1 MATAKEENAFRT
13 SQVPARDQAGMPQS
27 LYPPRFWVVLT
38 MLLVFSVV
46 LKLPT
51 LYFSHTEADEQV
63 YLSLAKRLLTSGSYN
78 LEGTEIINQLSP
90 GIYDHPLFFHP
101 PLFPVCLIPFVY
113 WNIER
118 LAVLVSWLGHALCI
132 LAVAL
137 VGRRM
142 AFASG
147 LDSERNPMVQ
157 WLPVIGI
164 CLDPF
169 LLFLSRKLW
178 IDSLL
183 TGLCAASIASF
194 FCARYSRRRSLWL
207 IVGGALFG
215 LAGLSKMP
223 ALILTPVVV
232 YLVLTPDG
240 PRRSKIKDLCLGF
253 LPALLLASPWYIA
266 FYHTY
271 GVIIPSWIKPD
282 EWSVEHYP
290 FVRVALERTPAYYFL
305 KLIAIAPVSLL
316 AFGVYCLRRSLWTSR
331 MFLFPSIWFLLC
343 FITIS
348 YLGVK
353 GQGFQMRYIALL
365 VPSIYLMLYA
375 FLGQFRRGHE
385 FISIGVLLLLV
396 YGGMTGA
403 VYLATPHFDEIYSPF
418 ELIRLLQ
425 P

>member
-1 MATAKEENAFRT
+1 LFPFLAAVKENTT
-13 SQVPARDQAGMPQS
+13 SQLSARDEAEISQS
-27 LYPPRFWVVLT
+27 LYPPSFWLVLT

-63 YLSLAKRLLTSGSYN
+63 YLSLANRLLTSGSYN
-78 LEGTEIINQLSP
+78 LEGTEIISQLSP

-101 PLFPVCLIPFVY
+101 PLFPACLVPFVY
-113 WNIER
+113 WNAER
-118 LAVLVSWLGHALCI
+118 FAVLVSWLGHALCI
-132 LAVAL
+132 LAVA
-137 VGRRM
+137 VIGRRI

-147 LDSERNPMVQ
+147 LDSERNPMVE
-157 WLPVIGI
+157 WLPVIGV
-164 CLDPF
+164 CLDPL

-183 TGLCAASIASF
+183 TGLCAVSIAAF
-194 FCARYSRRRSLWL
+194 FCARYSPRRSLWL
-207 IVGGALFG
+207 IIGGILFG
-215 LAGLSKMP
+215 LAALSKMP

-240 PRRSKIKDLCLGF
+240 PPRSKVKDLCWGF
-253 LPALLLASPWYIA
+253 LPALLLAAPWYIA

-271 GVIIPSWIKPD
+271 GVLIPSWIKPD
-282 EWSVEHYP
+282 KWSVEHYP
-290 FVRVALERTPAYYFL
+290 FVQIALERTPAYYFL

-316 AFGVYCLRRSLWTSR
+316 AFGVYAMRRSLWTSR
-331 MFLFPSIWFLLC
+331 MFLIPSIWFLLC

-348 YLGVK
+348 YLGVQ

-365 VPSIYLMLYA
+365 IPSIYLMLYA
-375 FLGQFRRGHE
+375 FLDRFRHE
-385 FISIGVLLLLV
+385 FVSIGVLLLLV

-403 VYLATPHFDEIYSPF
+403 INLATPDLDEVDSPI
-418 ELIRLLQ
+418 EQMGLLR

>member
-1 MATAKEENAFRT
+1 VTKDAALP
-13 SQVPARDQAGMPQS
+13 QLPAQDKAGISKS
-27 LYPPRFWVVLT
+27 LYPSRFWLVLT

-63 YLSLAKRLLTSGSYN
+63 YLSLAKRLLTSSSYN

-101 PLFPVCLIPFVY
+101 PLFPACLIPFVY
-113 WNIER
+113 RNVER

-132 LAVAL
+132 LSVAL
-137 VGRRM
+137 IGRRM
-142 AFASG
+142 AIANVP
-147 LDSERNPMVQ
+147 DSERHSMAQ

-164 CLDPF
+164 CLDPL
-169 LLFLSRKLW
+169 LLFISRKLW

-183 TGLCAASIASF
+183 SGLCAVSIAAF
-194 FCARYSRRRSLWL
+194 FCARYSQRRSLWL
-207 IVGGALFG
+207 VAGSVLFG
-215 LAGLSKMP
+215 LAGLSKMT

-232 YLVLTPDG
+232 YLILTPDG
-240 PRRSKIKDLCLGF
+240 PRQSRVKDLCLGC

-271 GVIIPSWIKPD
+271 GVFIPSWIKPD

-290 FVRVALERTPAYYFL
+290 FVRIALERTPAYYFL
-305 KLIAIAPVSLL
+305 KLIAIAPVTLLSL
-316 AFGVYCLRRSLWTSR
+316 GIYGLRKSLWSSR
-331 MFLFPSIWFLLC
+331 IFLVPVIWFLLC
-343 FITIS
+343 FIIIS
-348 YLGVK
+348 YLGVQ

-365 VPSIYLMLYA
+365 IPSIYLMLYA
-375 FLGQFRRGHE
+375 FLNRFWRGHE
-385 FISIGVLLLLV
+385 LVSIGVLLLLV

-403 VYLATPHFDEIYSPF
+403 VYLATPNFDEIYSPL
-418 ELIRLLQ
+418 EAIGWLRL
-425 P
+425 